1 MNYKLTIII
10 GINEKIVFLS
20 DKYLSLCRMN
30 DLTKGNSAK
39 VILNFAIPMLIGNV
53 FQQLYNVVDSIIV
66 GNFLGKEALSAVG
79 ASFPVMFA
87 LISLVIGIASGST
100 IIISQFFGAKDYA
113 KVKTAIDTMYLVIF
127 VASILIS
134 IVGIAYSDAI
144 FKLIEL
150 PDDIRPQATS
160 YLNIILA
167 GIIMMFGS
175 SGTNAILRGLGDS
188 KTPLYFLI
196 FASILNIVFDLLF
209 VIVFEMGIEGVAYA
223 TVLAQAVAF
232 LTAVVYLNKYHELIH
247 ISLKTFKFD
256 KDIFLKSVK
265 IGLPS
270 GIQNMVV
277 AVGMVA
283 IYSIVNQF
291 DTDVIA
297 AYSVAGRIDSFAI
310 MPAMNFAMA
319 LTTFT
324 GQNIGAGKINRI
336 KEGLK
341 ATLIMTS
348 VVSIFFTL
356 IAIFFGRFLMSIFT
370 PEINVQQIGYEYLI
384 IVSSFYII
392 FSAMFSITS
401 VFRGAGDTIIPMFIT
416 LLALWFIRIPFS
428 WFLSQKIGETG
439 IWWGIPIAWAFG
451 LSFSA
456 IYYFTGRWKRKAVV
470 QIYK

>member
-1 MNYKLTIII
+1 MK
-10 GINEKIVFLS
+10 
-20 DKYLSLCRMN
+20 
-30 DLTKGNSAK
+30 DLTKGNSSR

-100 IIISQFFGAKDYA
+100 IIISQYFGAKDYA

-134 IVGIAYSDAI
+134 IVGISFSEDI

-150 PDDIRPQATS
+150 PEDILPQATS

-167 GIIMMFGS
+167 GIVMMFGS
-175 SGTNAILRGLGDS
+175 SGTNAVLRGLGDS

-209 VIVFEMGIEGVAYA
+209 VIVFQMGIEGVAYA
-223 TVLAQAVAF
+223 TVLAQGVAF
-232 LTAVVYLNKYHELIH
+232 FSAVIYLNKYHELIH
-247 ISLKTFKFD
+247 ISVKTFKFD
-256 KDIFLKSVK
+256 KEIFFKSVK

-270 GIQNMVV
+270 GMQNMFV

-283 IYSIVNQF
+283 IYRIVNEF

-324 GQNIGAGKINRI
+324 GQNIGAGKFERV

-348 VVSIFFTL
+348 TVSIFFSL
-356 IAIFFGRFLMSIFT
+356 VAILFGRFLMRVFT
-370 PEINVQQIGYEYLI
+370 PEVNIQQIGYEYLV
-384 IVSSFYII
+384 IVGSFYII
-392 FSAMFSITS
+392 FSAMFSFTS

-416 LLALWFIRIPFS
+416 LFALWFIRIPFS
-428 WFLSQKIGETG
+428 WILSEKIGPTG

-451 LSFSA
+451 LGMSA
-456 IYYFTGRWKRKAVV
+456 IYFATGRWKKRAVV
-470 QIYK
+470 KIPE

>member
-1 MNYKLTIII
+1 MK
-10 GINEKIVFLS
+10 
-20 DKYLSLCRMN
+20 

-100 IIISQFFGAKDYA
+100 IIISQYFGAKDYD

-127 VASILIS
+127 VASVLIS
-134 IVGIAYSDAI
+134 IVGITFSEDI

-150 PDDIRPQATS
+150 PTDILPQATS

-167 GIIMMFGS
+167 GIVMMFGS
-175 SGTNAILRGLGDS
+175 SGTNSVLRGLGDS

-196 FASILNIVFDLLF
+196 FASILNIIFDLLF
-209 VIVFEMGIEGVAYA
+209 VIAFEWGIEGVAFA
-223 TVLAQAVAF
+223 TVLAQGVAF
-232 LTAVVYLNKYHELIH
+232 ISAVIYLNKYHKLIN
-247 ISLKTFKFD
+247 ISLRTFKFD
-256 KDIFLKSVK
+256 RDIFFKSVK

-270 GIQNMVV
+270 GMQNMVV

-283 IYSIVNQF
+283 IYRIVNEF

-324 GQNIGAGKINRI
+324 GQNIGAGKIARV

-341 ATLIMTS
+341 ATIIMTS
-348 VVSIFFTL
+348 VVSVFFTL
-356 IAIFFGRFLMSIFT
+356 IAILFGRFLMSVFT
-370 PEINVQQIGYEYLI
+370 PELNVQQIGYEYLI
-384 IVSSFYII
+384 IVGSFYVI
-392 FSAMFSITS
+392 FSAMFSFTS
-401 VFRGAGDTIIPMFIT
+401 VFRGAGDTIIPLFIT
-416 LLALWFIRIPFS
+416 LFALWFIRIPFS
-428 WFLSQKIGETG
+428 WMLSEKIGETG

-456 IYYFTGRWKRKAVV
+456 IYFATGRWKKRAV
-470 QIYK
+470 IKISE

>member
-1 MNYKLTIII
+1 
-10 GINEKIVFLS
+10 
-20 DKYLSLCRMN
+20 MN
-30 DLTKGNSAK
+30 DLTKGNSAR

-100 IIISQFFGAKDYA
+100 IIISQYFGAKDYA

-127 VASILIS
+127 IASILIS
-134 IVGIAYSDAI
+134 IIGISFSEDI

-150 PDDIRPQATS
+150 PDDILPQATS

-167 GIIMMFGS
+167 GIVMMFGS
-175 SGTNAILRGLGDS
+175 SGTNAVLRGLGDS

-196 FASILNIVFDLLF
+196 LASILNIVFDLLF
-209 VIVFEMGIEGVAYA
+209 VLVFEMGIEGVAYA
-223 TVLAQAVAF
+223 TVLAQGFAFFSAVI
-232 LTAVVYLNKYHELIH
+232 YLNKYHELIH

-256 KDIFLKSVK
+256 PDIFFKSVR

-283 IYSIVNQF
+283 IYRIVNEF

-324 GQNIGAGKINRI
+324 GQNIGAGKIDRV

-341 ATLIMTS
+341 ATLAMTS

-356 IAIFFGRFLMSIFT
+356 VAIFFGRFLMSVFT
-370 PEINVQQIGYEYLI
+370 PEINVQQIGYEYLL

-392 FSAMFSITS
+392 FSAMFSVTS
-401 VFRGAGDTIIPMFIT
+401 VFRGAGDTIVPMFIT
-416 LLALWFIRIPFS
+416 LFALWFIRIPFS
-428 WFLSQKIGETG
+428 WILSEKIGPTG

-451 LSFSA
+451 LGMSA
-456 IYYFTGRWKRKAVV
+456 IYFATGRWKKMAVV
-470 QIYK
+470 KISE

>member
-1 MNYKLTIII
+1 
-10 GINEKIVFLS
+10 
-20 DKYLSLCRMN
+20 MN

-39 VILNFAIPMLIGNV
+39 VILKFAVPMLIGNV

-87 LISLVIGIASGST
+87 LISLVIGIGSGST
-100 IIISQFFGAKDYA
+100 IIISQYFGAKDYA
-113 KVKTAIDTMYLVIF
+113 KVKIAIDTMYLVIF
-127 VASILIS
+127 IASILIS
-134 IVGIAYSDAI
+134 IVGIAYSESI

-150 PDDIRPQATS
+150 PDDILPQATS

-167 GIIMMFGS
+167 GIVMMFGS

-196 FASILNIVFDLLF
+196 FASILNIIFDLLF
-209 VIVFEMGIEGVAYA
+209 VVVFEMGIEGVAYA
-223 TVLAQAVAF
+223 TVLAQAIAF
-232 LTAVVYLNKYHELIH
+232 LSAVVYLNKYHELIH
-247 ISLKTFKFD
+247 ISIKTFRFD

-277 AVGMVA
+277 AIGMVA
-283 IYSIVNQF
+283 IYRIVNEF

-324 GQNIGAGKINRI
+324 GQNIGAGKIDRV

-348 VVSIFFTL
+348 VVSIFFTFV
-356 IAIFFGRFLMSIFT
+356 AIFFGRFLMALFT
-370 PEINVQQIGYEYLI
+370 PEINVQQIGYDYLI
-384 IVSSFYII
+384 IVSSFYVV

-401 VFRGAGDTIIPMFIT
+401 VFRGAGDTIVPMFIT

-451 LSFSA
+451 LVFSA
-456 IYYFTGRWKRKAVV
+456 IYFATGRWKKRAVV
-470 QIYK
+470 KIEK

>member
-1 MNYKLTIII
+1 MK
-10 GINEKIVFLS
+10 
-20 DKYLSLCRMN
+20 

-100 IIISQFFGAKDYA
+100 IIISQYFGAKDYA
-113 KVKTAIDTMYLVIF
+113 KVKTAIDTMYFVIF
-127 VASILIS
+127 IASILIS
-134 IVGIAYSDAI
+134 IIGISFSEDI

-150 PDDIRPQATS
+150 PDDILPQATS

-167 GIIMMFGS
+167 GIVMMFGS
-175 SGTNAILRGLGDS
+175 SGTNAVLRGLGDS

-196 FASILNIVFDLLF
+196 LASILNIVFDLLF

-223 TVLAQAVAF
+223 TILAQGFAFFSAVI
-232 LTAVVYLNKYHELIH
+232 YLNKYHELIH

-256 KDIFLKSVK
+256 TDIFFKSVR
-265 IGLPS
+265 IGIPS

-283 IYSIVNQF
+283 IYRIVNEF

-324 GQNIGAGKINRI
+324 GQNIGAGKFERV

-341 ATLIMTS
+341 ATLVMTS
-348 VVSIFFTL
+348 TVSVFFSL
-356 IAIFFGRFLMSIFT
+356 VAIIFGRFLMGVFT
-370 PEINVQQIGYEYLI
+370 PEVNIQNIGYEYLV
-384 IVSSFYII
+384 IVGSFYII
-392 FSAMFSITS
+392 FSAMFSFTS

-416 LLALWFIRIPFS
+416 LFALWFIRIPFS
-428 WFLSQKIGETG
+428 WILSEKIGPTG

-451 LSFSA
+451 LGMSA
-456 IYYFTGRWKRKAVV
+456 IYFATGRWKKMIVV
-470 QIYK
+470 KTSE

>member
-1 MNYKLTIII
+1 MK
-10 GINEKIVFLS
+10 
-20 DKYLSLCRMN
+20 
-30 DLTKGNSAK
+30 DLTTGNSAK
-39 VILNFAIPMLIGNV
+39 VILHFAIPMLIGNV

-87 LISLVIGIASGST
+87 LISLVIGIATGST
-100 IIISQFFGAKDYA
+100 IVISQFFGAKDYA
-113 KVKTAIDTMYLVIF
+113 RVKIAIDTMYLVIF
-127 VASILIS
+127 IASILVS
-134 IVGIAYSDAI
+134 ILGIYFSEDI
-144 FKLIEL
+144 FRLIEL
-150 PDDIRPQATS
+150 PDDILPQATN

-167 GIIMMFGS
+167 GIVMMFGS

-196 FASILNIVFDLLF
+196 FASILNIIFDLLF
-209 VIVFEMGIEGVAYA
+209 VVVFKMGIEGVAYA

-232 LTAVVYLNKYHELIH
+232 FAAVIYLNKYHELIH

-256 KDIFLKSVK
+256 KEIFVKSVK

-277 AVGMVA
+277 AIGMVA
-283 IYSIVNQF
+283 IYRIVNQF

-324 GQNIGAGKINRI
+324 GQNMGAGKLLRV

-341 ATLIMTS
+341 ATLLMTS
-348 VVSIFFTL
+348 VISLFFTFV
-356 IAIFFGRFLMSIFT
+356 AILFGRFLMSIFT
-370 PEINVQQIGYEYLI
+370 PEIDIQQIGYGYLI
-384 IVSSFYII
+384 IVSSFYIV
-392 FSAMFSITS
+392 FSAMFAITS
-401 VFRGAGDTIIPMFIT
+401 VFRGAGDTLVPMFIT

-451 LSFSA
+451 LTFST
-456 IYYFTGRWKRKAVV
+456 IYYFTGRWKRKVV
-470 QIYK
+470 VKLEE

>member
-1 MNYKLTIII
+1 MK
-10 GINEKIVFLS
+10 
-20 DKYLSLCRMN
+20 
-30 DLTKGNSAK
+30 DLTTGNSAK
-39 VILNFAIPMLIGNV
+39 VILHFAIPMLIGNV

-87 LISLVIGIASGST
+87 LISLVIGIATGST
-100 IIISQFFGAKDYA
+100 IVISQFFGAKDYA
-113 KVKTAIDTMYLVIF
+113 KVKIAIDTMYLVIF
-127 VASILIS
+127 IASILVS
-134 IVGIAYSDAI
+134 ILGIYFSEDI
-144 FKLIEL
+144 FRLIEL
-150 PDDIRPQATS
+150 PDDILPQATN

-167 GIIMMFGS
+167 GIVMMFGS

-196 FASILNIVFDLLF
+196 FASILNIIFDLLF
-209 VIVFEMGIEGVAYA
+209 VVVFKMGIEGVAYA

-232 LTAVVYLNKYHELIH
+232 FAAVIYLNKYHELIH

-256 KDIFLKSVK
+256 KEIFVKSVK

-277 AVGMVA
+277 AIGMVA
-283 IYSIVNQF
+283 IYRIVNQF

-324 GQNIGAGKINRI
+324 GQNMGAGKLLRV

-341 ATLIMTS
+341 ATLLMTS
-348 VVSIFFTL
+348 VISLFFTFV
-356 IAIFFGRFLMSIFT
+356 AILFGRFLMSIFT
-370 PEINVQQIGYEYLI
+370 PEIDIQQIGYGYLI
-384 IVSSFYII
+384 IVSSFYIV
-392 FSAMFSITS
+392 FSAMFAITS
-401 VFRGAGDTIIPMFIT
+401 VFRGAGDTLVPMFIT

-451 LSFSA
+451 LTFST
-456 IYYFTGRWKRKAVV
+456 IYYFTGRWKRKVV
-470 QIYK
+470 VKLEE